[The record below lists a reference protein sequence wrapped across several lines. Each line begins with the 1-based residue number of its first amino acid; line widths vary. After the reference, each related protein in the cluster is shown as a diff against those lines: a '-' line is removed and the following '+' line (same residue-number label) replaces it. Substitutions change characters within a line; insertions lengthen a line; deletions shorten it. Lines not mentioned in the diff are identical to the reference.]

1 MNQVITIVSGR
12 PGIRDRSKPLW
23 DVVRNARELD
33 ANTGSLPPE
42 FDSRIHAL
50 VQQSPGHRVTDG
62 GIDLAVVVFPMT
74 GLPQLATISLAH
86 PTSAG
91 KKPMLYSGD
100 AIQTQRI
107 VTMLLGD
114 EHDMGQNVY
123 ASIAAFRGSRTLCL
137 IPENHPMERQIL
149 ARLDIEL
156 VQMNATG
163 DRKRVFFHTKVFGAG
178 ASYSKSQCHVSHP
191 MFRMW
196 FPRHSC
202 QDIYAQCNVFYPGS
216 MPDRPRAVQK
226 HAPKVQGGVSKRV
239 APPTGMGKG
248 ASFLRGKGL
257 HGPGMGKQLMST
269 KMMAQSL
276 PSGLDTYKKL
286 MNTLIV
292 GKVQGLLHEDIDDT
306 EWIKAQHLL
315 TLLRDASADEDAF
328 AVHMAGYRDMDI
340 SELVE
345 NLLTDQWQL
354 TKVLDAK
361 MVNETMAELSQVI
374 EQLS

>member
-1 MNQVITIVSGR
+1 MNQVITIVNGR

-33 ANTGSLPPE
+33 ANTSALPAE

-50 VQQSPGHRVTDG
+50 LQQSPGHILTNG
-62 GIDLAVVVFPMT
+62 NIELAVVVFPMT
-74 GLPQLATISLAH
+74 GLPKLVTISLAH
-86 PTSAG
+86 PTTAR
-91 KKPMLYSGD
+91 KKPMLYAGD

-123 ASIAAFRGSRTLCL
+123 ASIMAFRDSRTLCL

-149 ARLDIEL
+149 AHLDIEL
-156 VQMNATG
+156 TQMNAAG
-163 DRKRVFFHTKVFGAG
+163 DMKRVFFQTKVFGAG

-202 QDIYAQCNVFYPGS
+202 QDIYAECNTFYPGS
-216 MPDRPRAVQK
+216 TNGSREVHEHALAVR
-226 HAPKVQGGVSKRV
+226 GGVSKRV
-239 APPTGMGKG
+239 ASPRKGKS
-248 ASFLRGKGL
+248 ASFLHGKGL

-276 PSGLDTYKKL
+276 PSGLDMYKEI
-286 MNTLIV
+286 MNTLIT
-292 GKVQGLLHEDIDDT
+292 GKVQGLLREDIDDT

-328 AVHMAGYRDMDI
+328 AVHMARFREMNI

-345 NLLTDQWQL
+345 NLLADQWKL
-354 TKVLDAK
+354 TKILRVEMIND
-361 MVNETMAELSQVI
+361 TMSELCQVI

>member
-12 PGIRDRSKPLW
+12 PGIRDRSKPMW

-33 ANTGSLPPE
+33 VNSAVLPPE
-42 FDSRIHAL
+42 IDSRIHAL
-50 VQQSPGHRVTDG
+50 VQQSPGHRVTDS

-74 GLPQLATISLAH
+74 GLPRLATIPLAH

-91 KKPMLYSGD
+91 KKPLLYSGD
-100 AIQTQRI
+100 AIQTQTI

-114 EHDMGQNVY
+114 EHDMTQNVY

-149 ARLDIEL
+149 AHLDIEM
-156 VQMNATG
+156 VQMSAAG
-163 DRKRVFFHTKVFGAG
+163 VRERVFFQTKVFGAG
-178 ASYSKSQCHVSHP
+178 ASYSKSQCHISHP

-196 FPRHSC
+196 FHSC
-202 QDIYAQCNVFYPGS
+202 QDIYAQCNVFYPVS
-216 MPDRPRAVQK
+216 TTERPRAV
-226 HAPKVQGGVSKRV
+226 HVPAVQGGVSKRV

-286 MNTLIV
+286 MNTLIM
-292 GKVQGLLHEDIDDT
+292 GKVQGLLREDIDDT

-328 AVHMAGYRDMDI
+328 AVHMAGYRDMDL

-361 MVNETMAELSQVI
+361 MVNDTMAELSQVI